1 MQKTNMLSVNQYN
14 KIYSQSLRNREQ
26 ALQKKVEAR
35 AKIEYLKIEAELL
48 ASIESY
54 PNLTSH

>member
-1 MQKTNMLSVNQYN
+1 MLSVNQYN

>member
-1 MQKTNMLSVNQYN
+1 MQKTTMLSVNQYN

-35 AKIEYLKIEAELL
+35 AKIEYLKTEAELL

>member
-1 MQKTNMLSVNQYN
+1 MQKTTMLSVNQYN
-14 KIYSQSLRNREQ
+14 KIYLQSLRNREQ
-26 ALQKKVEAR
+26 ALQKRVEAR

>member
-1 MQKTNMLSVNQYN
+1 MQKTTMLSVNQYN

-35 AKIEYLKIEAELL
+35 AKIEYLKTEAELL
-48 ASIESY
+48 ASIESS